1 MDNNTDFT
9 SDEFVISDDET
20 DDEKYI
26 IIKNY
31 LSNLSAVYLISV
43 VEMLVQMHKEE
54 NLNKLLRLKRQF
66 AIHAATTHDFMRAR
80 HAYKQII
87 EHLELTDEPVVSVT
101 PQLLDGIFN
110 ISKSSS
116 SLNMRDINARRAV
129 RTLLAL

>member
-1 MDNNTDFT
+1 M
-9 SDEFVISDDET
+9 SDEFVISDDEA

-43 VEMLVQMHKEE
+43 VEMLVQIHKEE

-66 AIHAATTHDFMRAR
+66 AIHAATTQDFMQAR

-87 EHLELTDEPVVSVT
+87 EHLELTDEPVVSIT
-101 PQLLDGIFN
+101 PRLLDDIFN

-116 SLNMRDINARRAV
+116 TLNIQDINTRRAI